1 MATTKKMTSREFY
14 TAILAIADLPADLS
28 AYAQAEIDK
37 LNAKNEKRKTASG
50 EIKEE
55 NKPIAEA
62 IVKAL
67 ANGQMLSADLAVAI
81 GQTVQ
86 KVNGVAGEMCKIGTL
101 VKSKVKVKGK
111 GEQTAYALAPT
122 AEDTVPT
129 ESADAEGADAE
140 VVEDTATE

>member
-1 MATTKKMTSREFY
+1 MATTKKMTSREFL

-37 LNAKNEKRKTASG
+37 LNAKNEKRKTANG

-62 IVKAL
+62 ILKAL
-67 ANGQMLSADLAVAI
+67 ANGQMLSTDLAVAI
-81 GQTVQ
+81 GQSVQ
-86 KVNGVAGEMCKIGTL
+86 KVNGVAGEMWKNGTL
-101 VKSKVKVKGK
+101 VKVKVKVKGK

-122 AEDTVPT
+122 AEDTAPT
-129 ESADAEGADAE
+129 EGADT
-140 VVEDTATE
+140 EDTATE

>member
-1 MATTKKMTSREFY
+1 MATTKKMTSREFL

-37 LNAKNEKRKTASG
+37 LNAKNEKRKTANG

-81 GQTVQ
+81 GATVQ

-101 VKSKVKVKGK
+101 VKVKVKVKGK

-122 AEDTVPT
+122 TEDTAPT
-129 ESADAEGADAE
+129 EGADAE
-140 VVEDTATE
+140 VAEDTATE

>member
-1 MATTKKMTSREFY
+1 MATTKKMTSREFL
-14 TAILAIADLPADLS
+14 TAILALADLPADLS

-62 IVKAL
+62 ILKTL
-67 ANGQMLSADLAVAI
+67 ANGQMLSTDLAVAI
-81 GQTVQ
+81 GQSVQ

-122 AEDTVPT
+122 AEDTAPT
-129 ESADAEGADAE
+129 EGADAE
-140 VVEDTATE
+140 DAEDTATE

>member
-81 GQTVQ
+81 GATVQ

-101 VKSKVKVKGK
+101 VKVKVKVKGK

-122 AEDTVPT
+122 EDTT
-129 ESADAEGADAE
+129 
-140 VVEDTATE
+140 EDTATEGGGDAEDTATE